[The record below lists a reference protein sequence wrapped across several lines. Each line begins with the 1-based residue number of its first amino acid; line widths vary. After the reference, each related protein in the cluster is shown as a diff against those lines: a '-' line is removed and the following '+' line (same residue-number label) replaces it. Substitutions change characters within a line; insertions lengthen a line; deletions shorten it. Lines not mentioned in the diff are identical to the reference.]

1 MYGLDIFSKKYSYY
15 VLMVIRDN
23 PGITKIELM
32 RLEEGNEHTK
42 FIRTQELEKI
52 GLIKYISEEADRRK
66 KGSWNC
72 LHMYLTDKGQKVAAY
87 LEKICKELDRPD

>member
-1 MYGLDIFSKKYSYY
+1 MGMEIFSKKFSYY

-42 FIRTQELEKI
+42 FMRTQELEKE
-52 GLIKYISEEADRRK
+52 GLIKYVSEEADRK
-66 KGSWNC
+66 QKGQWNS
-72 LHMYLTDKGQKVAAY
+72 LHMYLTEKGQRVAAY
-87 LEKICKELDRPD
+87 LEKINKELEQDE